1 MTTWLDAIRRGPDLK
16 PRRILLYGT
25 HGIWKT
31 TFAAMADAPVFI
43 QTEDG
48 LGALEVDR
56 FPLCT
61 SWGDVISCLDALVTG
76 KHPYRTVAI
85 DSLDWLER
93 LIIAETCRRRQVE
106 SIEEIPYGKG
116 YVHALVHWREVLS
129 SLDRLRNER
138 GMQSILI
145 AHAGIERFQNPE
157 TESYDRYVPR
167 LQKHASFLVQEWADE
182 VLFATWRV
190 HTKST
195 ADRFDRKRIQ
205 GIATGRRV
213 LRTTERPSHVAKN
226 RLGLPEEIALD
237 QDVFASLVRGEQA
250 STFTTI
256 QADEHHEQGAL
267 D

>member
-1 MTTWLDAIRRGPDLK
+1 MTRLDTIERGPDIR

-25 HGIWKT
+25 HGIGKT
-31 TFAAMADAPVFI
+31 TFAAMAESPVFI
-43 QTEDG
+43 RTEDG

-61 SWGDVISCLDALVTG
+61 SWGDVLACLDSLIAG
-76 KHPYRTVAI
+76 KHDYRTVVI

-93 LIIAETCRRRQVE
+93 LILAETCRRRQVE

-129 SLDRLRNER
+129 RLDRLRHER

-182 VLFATWRV
+182 VLFAAWRV

-195 ADRFDRKRIQ
+195 LERFDRRRIQ
-205 GIATGRRV
+205 GIGTGMRV

-237 QDVFASLVRGEQA
+237 YAVFAALVRGDHALLE
-250 STFTTI
+250 TG
-256 QADEHHEQGAL
+256 EPQGAL

>member
-1 MTTWLDAIRRGPDLK
+1 MTRLDTIERGPDIR

-25 HGIWKT
+25 HGIGKT
-31 TFAAMADAPVFI
+31 TFAAMAESPVFI
-43 QTEDG
+43 RTEDG

-61 SWGDVISCLDALVTG
+61 SWGDVLACLDSLIAG
-76 KHPYRTVAI
+76 KHDYKTVVI

-93 LIIAETCRRRQVE
+93 LILAETCRRRQVE

-129 SLDRLRNER
+129 RLDRLRHER

-182 VLFATWRV
+182 VLFAAWRV

-195 ADRFDRKRIQ
+195 LERFDRRRIQ
-205 GIATGRRV
+205 GIGTGMRV

-237 QDVFASLVRGEQA
+237 YAVFAALVRGDHALLE
-250 STFTTI
+250 TG
-256 QADEHHEQGAL
+256 EPQGAL

>member
-1 MTTWLDAIRRGPDLK
+1 MKTRLEAIRRGPDIR

-25 HGIWKT
+25 HGIGKT
-31 TFAAMADAPVFI
+31 TFAAMSESPVFV

-48 LGALEVDR
+48 LGSLEVDR

-61 SWGDVISCLDALVTG
+61 TWGDAIGCLDALLEG
-76 KHPYRTVAI
+76 RHAYRTVAV

-93 LIIAETCRRRQVE
+93 LILAETCRRRQVE

-116 YVHALVHWREVLS
+116 YVHALVHWREVLQR
-129 SLDRLRNER
+129 LDRLRDER

-190 HTKST
+190 QTRST
-195 ADRFDRKRIQ
+195 PERFDRRRVQ
-205 GIATGRRV
+205 GVATGRRV

-226 RLGLPEEIALD
+226 RLGLPEEIELD
-237 QDVFASLVRGEQA
+237 HDVFAAIVRGERHVP
-250 STFTTI
+250 STH
-256 QADEHHEQGAL
+256 QRPDERQEQGAP
-267 D
+267 

>member
-1 MTTWLDAIRRGPDLK
+1 MTRLDTIERGPDIR

-25 HGIWKT
+25 HGIGKT
-31 TFAAMADAPVFI
+31 TFAAMAESPVFI
-43 QTEDG
+43 RTEDG

-61 SWGDVISCLDALVTG
+61 SWGDFLACLDSLIAG
-76 KHPYRTVAI
+76 KHAYRTVVI

-93 LIIAETCRRRQVE
+93 LILAETCRRRQVE

-129 SLDRLRNER
+129 RLDRLRHER

-182 VLFATWRV
+182 VLFAAWRV

-195 ADRFDRKRIQ
+195 LERFDRRRIQ
-205 GIATGRRV
+205 GIGTGMRV

-237 QDVFASLVRGEQA
+237 YAVFAALVRGDHALLE
-250 STFTTI
+250 TG
-256 QADEHHEQGAL
+256 EPQGAL

>member
-1 MTTWLDAIRRGPDLK
+1 LTRLDTIERGPDIR

-25 HGIWKT
+25 HGIGKT
-31 TFAAMADAPVFI
+31 TFAAMAESPVFI
-43 QTEDG
+43 RTEDG

-61 SWGDVISCLDALVTG
+61 SWGDVLACLDSLIAG
-76 KHPYRTVAI
+76 KHDYRTVVI

-93 LIIAETCRRRQVE
+93 LILAETCRRRQVE

-129 SLDRLRNER
+129 RLDRLRHER

-182 VLFATWRV
+182 VLFAAWRV

-195 ADRFDRKRIQ
+195 LERFDRRRIQ
-205 GIATGRRV
+205 GIGTGMRV

-237 QDVFASLVRGEQA
+237 YAVFAALVRGDHALLE
-250 STFTTI
+250 TG
-256 QADEHHEQGAL
+256 EPQGAL

>member
-1 MTTWLDAIRRGPDLK
+1 MTRLDTIERGPDIR
-16 PRRILLYGT
+16 PRRILIYGT
-25 HGIWKT
+25 HGIGKT
-31 TFAAMADAPVFI
+31 TFAAMAESPVFI
-43 QTEDG
+43 RTEDG

-61 SWGDVISCLDALVTG
+61 SWGDVLACLDSLIAG
-76 KHPYRTVAI
+76 KHDYRTVVI

-93 LIIAETCRRRQVE
+93 LILAETCRRRQVE

-129 SLDRLRNER
+129 RLDRLRHER

-182 VLFATWRV
+182 VLFAAWRV

-195 ADRFDRKRIQ
+195 LERFDRRRIQ
-205 GIATGRRV
+205 GIGTGMRV

-237 QDVFASLVRGEQA
+237 YAVFAALVRGDHALLEA
-250 STFTTI
+250 G
-256 QADEHHEQGAL
+256 EPQGAL

>member
-1 MTTWLDAIRRGPDLK
+1 MTRLDTIERGPDIR

-25 HGIWKT
+25 HGIGKT
-31 TFAAMADAPVFI
+31 TFAAMAESPVFI
-43 QTEDG
+43 RTEDG

-61 SWGDVISCLDALVTG
+61 SWGDVLACLDSLIAG
-76 KHPYRTVAI
+76 KHDYRTVVI

-93 LIIAETCRRRQVE
+93 LILADTCRRRQVE

-129 SLDRLRNER
+129 RLDRLRHER

-182 VLFATWRV
+182 VLFAAWRV

-195 ADRFDRKRIQ
+195 LERFDRRRIQ
-205 GIATGRRV
+205 GIGTGMRV

-237 QDVFASLVRGEQA
+237 YAVFAALVRGDHALLE
-250 STFTTI
+250 TG
-256 QADEHHEQGAL
+256 EPQGAL